1 MSQRC
6 DALKIVPCNIAVSSV
21 LSFLTLERVSFAIL
35 MSFSAVLMASRA
47 AAWLPAAFTRASVI
61 LTMTSDTALAFALKT
76 EKRKN
81 ILVLQTTVVLR
92 WITLFSG

>member
-1 MSQRC
+1 MLQRC

-21 LSFLTLERVSFAIL
+21 LSVLTLERVSFAIL

-81 ILVLQTTVVLR
+81 ILVLQTPVV
-92 WITLFSG
+92 